1 VPFLL
6 DHATTMP
13 DTIACTVFLQ
23 HGSLV
28 TLYNRIK
35 AQTSS
40 TRFLAVAPN
49 LRQIRGSD
57 GKPLPI
63 PSDVP
68 TIENGFVAD
77 ANSWDRESLDF
88 ATLTWI

>member
-6 DHATTMP
+6 DHAITMP

-57 GKPLPI
+57 GKPVPI
-63 PSDVP
+63 PSEVS
-68 TIENGFVAD
+68 TSENAFVAD
-77 ANSWDRESLDF
+77 ANSWDRESFDF
-88 ATLTWI
+88 EAFTWT